1 MVRYFDPRKLVLDQQ
16 EEEKKKVEDVLLT
29 QERLDLIKEKE
40 EAALRKRSNIREGLK
55 AADKAVREF
64 KFLKEDED
72 AYYDWKIKQ
81 DPDFRDPREYTD
93 DENED
98 YYRQEIES
106 MRGMLEG
113 ATIDWKTGETIWPD
127 GKKRETVERK
137 YGEVEGIKP
146 QLASYEVDGT
156 TGLLKEDS
164 TNDPYSSEV
173 GQIESLGYALVSGAI
188 KIPYG
193 FANLGAMILDWAGE
207 NDLPVDQSKVAQL
220 DAWFEQTIA
229 GEVMKFSEEKA
240 KQNALSRLVEVM
252 VQFYGGWAS
261 VGTKGV
267 KITDDAF
274 RILNNAMDAVKKGKY
289 VKTGKNANL
298 TRGVK
303 DVKKFNN
310 LSRKQK
316 FTSIAVGGGLSGVV
330 VYDEENI
337 GTFGDLAEQFGL
349 IEEGEYTAL
358 DRKQKATSKEDATR
372 MLYNKL
378 KFGGEM
384 GFPIIPAI
392 WGLGKV
398 GKNIVSGT
406 FKRAQNATK
415 FDRTVEKY
423 VSKPFR
429 ARSEYPEEQF
439 QAMQRLKGKEESA
452 KVLSTDFL
460 KNIDNIVKRLSRDT
474 QIASNATGLT
484 EGLSE
489 NIIKLLNKGV
499 FDVSKGKIVRK
510 GFEPKNYKAFKEGLE
525 KLKIP
530 SKEINNIL
538 KEIDNIEGFWTQYM
552 NTIFKGGNL
561 NIGLKEFAK
570 LINDR
575 IGSTLATEYKIFG
588 DKALKPIDGYTVS
601 REVKDEVAK
610 IFQRNYD
617 ANKPRGSKPMSK
629 EEARLTVDQVIKNV
643 ELDPKTAQ
651 PFFKYPGIGIDAD
664 KALITKSI
672 AKNVTGGGR
681 FKPDGD
687 GGLIQKESDLTA
699 FKKLFGGYE
708 DANNL
713 IANVTTDLANIA
725 SRDRF
730 YNMIKQSSEA
740 MIKRGERGIVY
751 DNYLNAAKGWQG
763 TAENIITKS
772 DGLKLPNL
780 LGEEAYTVPINNM
793 FTTEAMEQ
801 GLIQGQ
807 KNQLGSIT
815 KHWFYQ
821 NAVMLP
827 KGLLQMGKTVGGPF
841 THARNFSSGAVTMVA
856 LGNLS
861 YGLRNPAVFAK
872 SLWRALNTIQP
883 QLLWRNKPGTNYT
896 AGAKVNTNELKEGGQ
911 ALYRFLLD
919 EGMVNTNAVYR
930 DVMGLVEETQKLG
943 WLKQMIT
950 KPKGW
955 AQKIVKAAQDMYVAE
970 DDIWK
975 VANFL
980 IEDQKIQDAYA
991 AALKKGLIKGD
1002 ALPSDLEIMK
1012 MATKNI
1018 REFMPN
1024 YAYVS
1029 DMVQSTRR
1037 SPLGNFVSW
1046 PAEQIRTNTNIVTRS
1061 LDDLKNP
1068 ILKNLAAERLAS
1080 WAVALGTIGPLAVWG
1095 GMQAYGIGKEKLY
1108 AIKEF
1113 LPWFSKDSTVIPV
1126 YEDGKYK
1133 YIDFSRAFFYDV
1145 VTNPLQ
1151 AIVTSMEQGGKQ
1163 SPVLPEFA
1171 KGLVKAFARLAEPF
1185 VSESIYVQG
1194 IADVFVR
1201 GGRTREGSQIWNPED
1216 AWGNKVWESIKYI
1229 TKLYAPGSNIQM
1241 QRLLYAMTGK
1251 TIKGTEYEITDELL
1265 GLIGLRKAPLDL
1277 ERSLEIKVGEFLK
1290 AESNERRLIY
1300 AGTLTGDPV
1309 KDENKIIRQFIF
1321 ANEQRLDEFNK
1332 MKRIYD
1338 AAKTLNIPEKTIRE
1352 IFDSRNRGDLYQM
1365 VKKNKFKPFGISEG
1379 MEDAYRKI
1387 AKRYKID
1394 NPLTEAIRKRIYQIE
1409 KQLYKR
1415 QRLNEDYIINKDQF
1429 LFPETKGD
1437 DLPEGLLPASNTP
1450 PLQPTPQPVVN
1461 NVQMASLKNP
1471 QTNLTETE
1479 ERLLSPTEKVIAART

>member
-16 EEEKKKVEDVLLT
+16 EKENKKVEDVLLT

-40 EAALRKRSNIREGLK
+40 EAALRKRSNIREGLN
-55 AADKAVREF
+55 AAERTVREF
-64 KFLKEDED
+64 KFLKENED

-81 DPDFRDPREYTD
+81 DPGFRDPREYTD
-93 DENED
+93 DENKE

-106 MRGMLEG
+106 MRGMFEG
-113 ATIDWKTGETIWPD
+113 ATIDWKTGETIWPE

-137 YGEVEGIKP
+137 YGEVERIKP
-146 QLASYEVDGT
+146 QLASYKADGT

-164 TNDPYSSEV
+164 TDDPYSSNV

-193 FANLGAMILDWAGE
+193 FANLGAMIIDWAGE

-220 DAWFEQTIA
+220 DAWFEQTMV

-252 VQFYGGWAS
+252 VQFYGGWAT
-261 VGTKGV
+261 VGTKGA
-267 KITDDAF
+267 KLTDDAF

-289 VKTGKNANL
+289 VKTGKNTNL

-358 DRKQKATSKEDATR
+358 DRKEKTTSKEDATR

-439 QAMQRLKGKEESA
+439 QAMQRLKGKEESS
-452 KVLSTDFL
+452 KILSTDFL
-460 KNIDNIVKRLSRDT
+460 KNIDQIVKRLSRDT
-474 QIASNATGLT
+474 QLASNATGLT

-499 FDVSKGKIVRK
+499 FDVSKGKIVRR

-561 NIGLKEFAK
+561 NIGLKEFVK

-575 IGSTLATEYKIFG
+575 VGSTLATEYKIFG

-617 ANKPRGSKPMSK
+617 ANRSPKSKPMSK

-651 PFFKYPGIGIDAD
+651 PFFKYPGVGMDAE
-664 KALITKSI
+664 KALVTKSI
-672 AKNVTGGGR
+672 AKNVTGGGK

-730 YNMIKQSSEA
+730 YNIIKSSSDK

-763 TAENIITKS
+763 TGETVITKS
-772 DGLKLPNL
+772 DGLKLPN
-780 LGEEAYTVPINNM
+780 
-793 FTTEAMEQ
+793 
-801 GLIQGQ
+801 
-807 KNQLGSIT
+807 
-815 KHWFYQ
+815 
-821 NAVMLP
+821 
-827 KGLLQMGKTVGGPF
+827 
-841 THARNFSSGAVTMVA
+841 
-856 LGNLS
+856 
-861 YGLRNPAVFAK
+861 
-872 SLWRALNTIQP
+872 
-883 QLLWRNKPGTNYT
+883 
-896 AGAKVNTNELKEGGQ
+896 
-911 ALYRFLLD
+911 
-919 EGMVNTNAVYR
+919 
-930 DVMGLVEETQKLG
+930 
-943 WLKQMIT
+943 
-950 KPKGW
+950 
-955 AQKIVKAAQDMYVAE
+955 
-970 DDIWK
+970 
-975 VANFL
+975 
-980 IEDQKIQDAYA
+980 
-991 AALKKGLIKGD
+991 
-1002 ALPSDLEIMK
+1002 
-1012 MATKNI
+1012 AT
-1018 REFMPN
+1018 
-1024 YAYVS
+1024 
-1029 DMVQSTRR
+1029 
-1037 SPLGNFVSW
+1037 
-1046 PAEQIRTNTNIVTRS
+1046 IVTAP
-1061 LDDLKNP
+1061 DEKF
-1068 ILKNLAAERLAS
+1068 LA
-1080 WAVALGTIGPLAVWG
+1080 
-1095 GMQAYGIGKEKLY
+1095 
-1108 AIKEF
+1108 
-1113 LPWFSKDSTVIPV
+1113 
-1126 YEDGKYK
+1126 
-1133 YIDFSRAFFYDV
+1133 
-1145 VTNPLQ
+1145 
-1151 AIVTSMEQGGKQ
+1151 
-1163 SPVLPEFA
+1163 
-1171 KGLVKAFARLAEPF
+1171 
-1185 VSESIYVQG
+1185 
-1194 IADVFVR
+1194 
-1201 GGRTREGSQIWNPED
+1201 
-1216 AWGNKVWESIKYI
+1216 
-1229 TKLYAPGSNIQM
+1229 
-1241 QRLLYAMTGK
+1241 
-1251 TIKGTEYEITDELL
+1251 
-1265 GLIGLRKAPLDL
+1265 
-1277 ERSLEIKVGEFLK
+1277 
-1290 AESNERRLIY
+1290 
-1300 AGTLTGDPV
+1300 
-1309 KDENKIIRQFIF
+1309 
-1321 ANEQRLDEFNK
+1321 
-1332 MKRIYD
+1332 
-1338 AAKTLNIPEKTIRE
+1338 
-1352 IFDSRNRGDLYQM
+1352 
-1365 VKKNKFKPFGISEG
+1365 
-1379 MEDAYRKI
+1379 
-1387 AKRYKID
+1387 
-1394 NPLTEAIRKRIYQIE
+1394 
-1409 KQLYKR
+1409 
-1415 QRLNEDYIINKDQF
+1415 
-1429 LFPETKGD
+1429 
-1437 DLPEGLLPASNTP
+1437 
-1450 PLQPTPQPVVN
+1450 
-1461 NVQMASLKNP
+1461 
-1471 QTNLTETE
+1471 
-1479 ERLLSPTEKVIAART
+1479 